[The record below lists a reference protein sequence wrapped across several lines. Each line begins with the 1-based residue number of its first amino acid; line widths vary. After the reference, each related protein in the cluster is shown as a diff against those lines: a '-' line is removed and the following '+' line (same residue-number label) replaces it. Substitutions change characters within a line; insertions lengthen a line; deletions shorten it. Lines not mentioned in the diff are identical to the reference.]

1 MKVIEVKEILVED
14 DVYAA
19 LEREAKELSI
29 SAAKC
34 ALPFEVTI
42 SHVVDMAARIW
53 TGINRETEESRRAGL
68 YGIGE
73 AKNEVF

>member
-19 LEREAKELSI
+19 LEREAEELSI

-42 SHVVDMAARIW
+42 SHVVDMAVHVYGQGLIEKQKKADALAY
-53 TGINRETEESRRAGL
+53 TE
-68 YGIGE
+68 
-73 AKNEVF
+73 

>member
-14 DVYAA
+14 DVYA

-42 SHVVDMAARIW
+42 SHVVDMAVHVYGQGLIEKQKKADALAY
-53 TGINRETEESRRAGL
+53 TE
-68 YGIGE
+68 
-73 AKNEVF
+73 

>member
-1 MKVIEVKEILVED
+1 MKVIEVKEILVEH

-34 ALPFEVTI
+34 APPFEVTI
-42 SHVVDMAARIW
+42 SHVVDMAV
-53 TGINRETEESRRAGL
+53 RA
-68 YGIGE
+68 YQPHD
-73 AKNEVF
+73 

>member
-1 MKVIEVKEILVED
+1 MKVIEGKEILVED

-42 SHVVDMAARIW
+42 SHVVDMAVHVGQGLIEKQKKADALAY
-53 TGINRETEESRRAGL
+53 TE
-68 YGIGE
+68 
-73 AKNEVF
+73 

>member
-19 LEREAKELSI
+19 LDREAKELSI

-42 SHVVDMAARIW
+42 SHVVDMAVHVYGQGLIEKQKKADALAY
-53 TGINRETEESRRAGL
+53 TE
-68 YGIGE
+68 
-73 AKNEVF
+73 

>member
-19 LEREAKELSI
+19 LEREAKELRI

-34 ALPFEVTI
+34 APPIEVTI
-42 SHVVDMAARIW
+42 SHVVDMAVRAYGQRVI
-53 TGINRETEESRRAGL
+53 EEQKKADALAYTE
-68 YGIGE
+68 
-73 AKNEVF
+73 

>member
-34 ALPFEVTI
+34 APSFEVTI
-42 SHVVDMAARIW
+42 SHVVDMAVRAYGQRVI
-53 TGINRETEESRRAGL
+53 EEQKKADALAYTE
-68 YGIGE
+68 
-73 AKNEVF
+73 

>member
-34 ALPFEVTI
+34 ARPFEVTI
-42 SHVVDMAARIW
+42 SHVVDMAVHVYGQGLIEKQKKADALAY
-53 TGINRETEESRRAGL
+53 TE
-68 YGIGE
+68 
-73 AKNEVF
+73 

>member
-14 DVYAA
+14 EVYAA

-34 ALPFEVTI
+34 APPFEVTI
-42 SHVVDMAARIW
+42 SHVVDMAVRAYGQVLI
-53 TGINRETEESRRAGL
+53 EEQKKADALAYTE
-68 YGIGE
+68 
-73 AKNEVF
+73 

>member
-29 SAAKC
+29 SAASVHLRLK
-34 ALPFEVTI
+34 
-42 SHVVDMAARIW
+42 
-53 TGINRETEESRRAGL
+53 
-68 YGIGE
+68 
-73 AKNEVF
+73 

>member
-19 LEREAKELSI
+19 LEREAKELNI

-34 ALPFEVTI
+34 TPPFEATI
-42 SHVVDMAARIW
+42 SHVVDMAVRAYGQVLI
-53 TGINRETEESRRAGL
+53 EEQQKADALAYTE
-68 YGIGE
+68 
-73 AKNEVF
+73 